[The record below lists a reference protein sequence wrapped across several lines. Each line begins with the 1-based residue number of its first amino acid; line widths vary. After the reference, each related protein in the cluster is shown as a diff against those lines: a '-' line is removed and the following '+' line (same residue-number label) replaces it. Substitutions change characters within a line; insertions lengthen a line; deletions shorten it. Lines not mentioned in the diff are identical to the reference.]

1 VAQTAD
7 ERVRALAGAYLDGY
21 FERNPD
27 QVTLYGVPG
36 RHHDKLPDN
45 SLDALAIWQTREDA
59 WLKDA
64 AAIDPAAIASPSLR
78 ATYAIAREA
87 LDGSIA
93 ARACRN
99 ELWTVSQMV
108 NGWQIQFGYLVTIQ
122 PVGTATARSQALA
135 RWRAL
140 PRYIDTEIANL
151 RQGLKLGYSAPKGNI
166 RLVIDQMQSLISTP
180 VRESPFDSPAVRD
193 KIPAFAKDFDALVGD
208 EINPAFARYRDFLQN
223 EYLPAARDAIAIS
236 ANPNGTA

>member
-1 VAQTAD
+1 MTRRLTLTLAVLCASMLACRRSAQPVAQTAD

-122 PVGTATARSQALA
+122 PVGTDTRWNHEQTPAAVTARNRQFAPRSEAWLLRAQRQHPA
-135 RWRAL
+135 RHRPDAESDLDAGPRVAVRFAGRA
-140 PRYIDTEIANL
+140 RQDT
-151 RQGLKLGYSAPKGNI
+151 G
-166 RLVIDQMQSLISTP
+166 
-180 VRESPFDSPAVRD
+180 VREGLRRAGR
-193 KIPAFAKDFDALVGD
+193 
-208 EINPAFARYRDFLQN
+208 R
-223 EYLPAARDAIAIS
+223 
-236 ANPNGTA
+236 